1 MPIPAPETSDAVPGT
16 ACRNRSLAYI
26 LPFLTLMV
34 VLGLGPYLPLR
45 PEWLYPLRT
54 VIVLAVLVAVS
65 RDVIRLKPSRPTWSV
80 LVGIGMFLVWI
91 GPDLIFPAYR
101 QHWIFHGATF
111 GAGSVP
117 PAALRN
123 PAFLI
128 FRVGGAAL
136 VVPVVEE
143 LFWRAWMM
151 RRLISPQFER
161 VPLGAYA
168 AGSFWITAA
177 LFASEHGTY
186 WDVGLA
192 AGVVYNWW
200 MVRTRSLADC
210 ILAHGVTNGCLAVY
224 VLAAGQWQYW
234 Q

>member
-1 MPIPAPETSDAVPGT
+1 MT

-26 LPFLTLMV
+26 LPFLTLVV

-80 LVGIGMFLVWI
+80 LAGIGVFLIWI

>member
-1 MPIPAPETSDAVPGT
+1 MP
-16 ACRNRSLAYI
+16 CRNRSLAYV
-26 LPFLTLMV
+26 LPFLALVV
-34 VLGLGPYLPLR
+34 VLGLGPCLPLR
-45 PEWLYPLRT
+45 PEWLYPVRT
-54 VIVLAVLVAVS
+54 VIVLAVLLAVS
-65 RDVIRLKPSRPTWSV
+65 RDVIRLTPSRSTWSV
-80 LVGIGMFLVWI
+80 LVGIGVFLIWI
-91 GPDLIFPAYR
+91 APDLIFPAYR
-101 QHWIFHGATF
+101 QHWIFHSAML
-111 GAGSVP
+111 GAGAGLIP

-128 FRVGGAAL
+128 FRVGGSAL
-136 VVPVVEE
+136 LVPIVEE

-168 AGSFWITAA
+168 ASSFWITAA

-192 AGVVYNWW
+192 AGVAYNWW

-210 ILAHGVTNGCLAVY
+210 ILAHGVTNGCLAAY
-224 VLAAGQWQYW
+224 VLVAGQWQYW
-234 Q
+234 L